1 MIMIKPVI
9 GIALTLSILVS
20 GCATDGDATREGGL
34 LDAIY
39 NDVGGGYERRTEK
52 LEEDLAESKRDK
64 KEAEEEQK
72 RLKEEAEK
80 ESSK

>member
-1 MIMIKPVI
+1 MNIIKPVL
-9 GIALTLSILVS
+9 GIALTLSILG
-20 GCATDGDATREGGL
+20 GCATDGDATREGSL
-34 LDAIY
+34 WDAVV

-52 LEEDLAESKRDK
+52 LEEDLAESKREK

-72 RLKEEAEK
+72 RLKEEAKK